1 MQTSSIWIYFVKM
14 IFCNLLKIPKCHTFF
29 KIYYLCTVIPVL
41 VAAAFNNFAT
51 KNPLKFDTYA
61 ALILGRLLKYTVNR
75 NLVIF
80 YCLFSRLLKL
90 GGSYHAA
97 AFNTGI
103 TVGSLGPHHL
113 HYQKNNTF

>member
-1 MQTSSIWIYFVKM
+1 M
-14 IFCNLLKIPKCHTFF
+14 LLQILNVVTNPISCFYQ
-29 KIYYLCTVIPVL
+29 ILNIVITVIPVL

-61 ALILGRLLKYTVNR
+61 ALTLGRLLKYTVNR

-103 TVGSLGPHHL
+103 TVFIL
-113 HYQKNNTF
+113 YRRY

>member
-1 MQTSSIWIYFVKM
+1 MLPAV
-14 IFCNLLKIPKCHTFF
+14 LLFSRT
-29 KIYYLCTVIPVL
+29 TVIPVL

-97 AFNTGI
+97 AINTGI
-103 TVGSLGPHHL
+103 TVIHCLNCFS
-113 HYQKNNTF
+113 YQKLKFNMKT

>member
-1 MQTSSIWIYFVKM
+1 MGSWAFDFLI
-14 IFCNLLKIPKCHTFF
+14 N
-29 KIYYLCTVIPVL
+29 TVIPVL

-103 TVGSLGPHHL
+103 TVYILEIYAMVVISFL
-113 HYQKNNTF
+113 Y

>member
-1 MQTSSIWIYFVKM
+1 MRFVLDEK
-14 IFCNLLKIPKCHTFF
+14 LLQNASKFAILLEYKNPCSFF
-29 KIYYLCTVIPVL
+29 HFSFRATVIPVL

-103 TVGSLGPHHL
+103 TVLVILYYP
-113 HYQKNNTF
+113 

>member
-1 MQTSSIWIYFVKM
+1 MSQIY
-14 IFCNLLKIPKCHTFF
+14 
-29 KIYYLCTVIPVL
+29 TVIPVL

-103 TVGSLGPHHL
+103 TVLMLLLGI
-113 HYQKNNTF
+113 F